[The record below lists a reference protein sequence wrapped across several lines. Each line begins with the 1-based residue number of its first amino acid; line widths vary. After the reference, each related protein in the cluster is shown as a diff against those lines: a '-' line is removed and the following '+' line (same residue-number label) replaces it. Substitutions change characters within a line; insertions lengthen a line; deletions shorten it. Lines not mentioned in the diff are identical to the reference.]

1 MLQNIPGGRI
11 VSGSVSMSYNIDTES
26 NTIYEVN
33 GRLISTKGD
42 VVGIVDYSTGLV
54 TIHNHAG
61 ADISTV
67 TIS

>member
-11 VSGSVSMSYNIDTES
+11 VSDSVSISYNS

-33 GRLISTKGD
+33 GRLISTNGD

-54 TIHNHAG
+54 TIHNHSG
-61 ADISTV
+61 
-67 TIS
+67 

>member
-11 VSGSVSMSYNIDTES
+11 VSGSVSISYNS
-26 NTIYEVN
+26 NIIYEVN
-33 GRLISTKGD
+33 GRLISTDGD

-54 TIHNHAG
+54 TIHNHSG
-61 ADISTV
+61 DEITV